1 MANEARIKEAL
12 ADLDTQET
20 PNYSKAARDYG
31 LERTTIMR
39 RHKGKT
45 RSRARF
51 LSESSQ
57 CLTNEQEEVLI
68 KHINR
73 MTDRGMPPTAQI
85 VKNLAKEIIKKK
97 IGKNW
102 ISDFVKRHKNRLKSL
117 YLFNIDNLRVKAE
130 FGPYFQHFYDL
141 V

>member
-1 MANEARIKEAL
+1 MTYEEKLSEAL
-12 ADLDTQET
+12 ADLDTQDV

-31 LERTTIMR
+31 LDRTTIMR

-45 RSRARF
+45 RSRAQF

-57 CLTNEQEEVLI
+57 NLTNEQEEVLI
-68 KHINR
+68 KYINR
-73 MTDRGMPPTAQI
+73 MTDRGMPPIAQI
-85 VKNLAKEIIKKK
+85 VKNLAEELIGKEV
-97 IGKNW
+97 GKNW
-102 ISDFVKRHKNRLKSL
+102 TSDFVKRYKTRLKSL
-117 YLFNIDNLRVKAE
+117 YLSNIDNLRIKAE